1 MALKVGSC
9 SSNIPGWRG
18 LLSILLLLTTFTSHF
33 CAESYSNY
41 INIDDDEDSS
51 TATTLASSIGN
62 NFNAIVL
69 PTTKTT
75 PAALAHTTSLLSHS
89 SIKFSS
95 PIPQIQSFGSISA
108 SNDEDEDVT
117 SIAESSSTTALP
129 SFLSSTLSSVSSS
142 QSSSSSS
149 EQNHQHSSSSS
160 EANEIPYQFKFAH
173 PIYNVTIPENSV
185 QKTFAIQPYSDK
197 ERMGIQLYE
206 NSNNSK
212 DDEIRSI
219 HHIDVKYQIVGGDKN
234 KIFKAE
240 ERIVGDFAFLT
251 IRTRTN
257 NIVLNREKGDNY
269 RLRIKATITRSSR
282 IGTKKRT
289 IQEAETLVDVKVL
302 DKNDLSPL
310 FYPTKYSITI
320 TDDTPL
326 HQSILRV
333 TAEDADVGING
344 GKFYAFHL
352 VSCCSNIHLFKFKL
366 KLKIPFLSASLC
378 IWRN

>member
-9 SSNIPGWRG
+9 SSSIPRWRG

-41 INIDDDEDSS
+41 INIDDDEDSTS
-51 TATTLASSIGN
+51 TTTTLASSIG
-62 NFNAIVL
+62 VL
-69 PTTKTT
+69 SNTKTT
-75 PAALAHTTSLLSHS
+75 ASAEQAALLNITSLLSHS
-89 SIKFSS
+89 SIRFTS
-95 PIPQIQSFGSISA
+95 PAPQLQSFVDSA

-117 SIAESSSTTALP
+117 DLSFSFSSTTLSAPTSTILP
-129 SFLSSTLSSVSSS
+129 QNFFSSSLSPFLSSM
-142 QSSSSSS
+142 SSSSSS
-149 EQNHQHSSSSS
+149 EQHQHSSNSNSLSGS
-160 EANEIPYQFKFAH
+160 EANEIPYQYKFAH
-173 PIYNVTIPENSV
+173 SLYNVTIPENSV
-185 QKTFAIQPYSDK
+185 QKTFVIQPYSDK
-197 ERMGIQLYE
+197 DRMGIQLYE
-206 NSNNSK
+206 KNNNSNNNHN
-212 DDEIRSI
+212 DDEMKRL
-219 HHIDVKYQIVGGDKN
+219 HHVDVKYQIIGGDKN

-269 RLRIKATITRSSR
+269 RLRIKATITRNSR

-344 GKFYAFHL
+344 GKIYMQICTLYIYFSITIL
-352 VSCCSNIHLFKFKL
+352 VL
-366 KLKIPFLSASLC
+366 
-378 IWRN
+378 